1 MKAKE
6 LIKER
11 YNFDDLCAIMALLRS
26 EEGCPWD
33 KEQTHQSIRTNLIE
47 ECYEAVE
54 GIDKKDDALLSE
66 ELGDVLLQVVF
77 HARIA
82 QEEERFDMDSII
94 DGVCKKLVFR
104 HPHIFGDTPAASHK
118 EALDRWEEMKK
129 KEKKTGSL
137 SADLDRVARTLP
149 SLLRS
154 QKLLK
159 KAQKAGYYEFPEEC
173 LDRDAIMEEY
183 FHLCALADKAGV
195 NVEQEAYAENER
207 FIERMTVLEKLMED
221 QHADR

>member
-1 MKAKE
+1 
-6 LIKER
+6 
-11 YNFDDLCAIMALLRS
+11 
-26 EEGCPWD
+26 
-33 KEQTHQSIRTNLIE
+33 
-47 ECYEAVE
+47 
-54 GIDKKDDALLSE
+54 
-66 ELGDVLLQVVF
+66 
-77 HARIA
+77 
-82 QEEERFDMDSII
+82 
-94 DGVCKKLVFR
+94 VFR
-104 HPHIFGDTPAASHK
+104 HPNIFDDTPAESHK

-183 FHLCALADKAGV
+183 FHLCALANKAGV
-195 NVEQEAYAENER
+195 NLEQEAYAENER

-221 QHADR
+221 QYADR